1 MFVSHDRY
9 FINRVATKV
18 LEIAPEG
25 STEFLGDYDYY
36 VEKKKEQLAQS
47 DESDNGGLVESL
59 AQQDFT
65 AQKEAQKNRRKVE
78 REITS
83 YEEKLAELEIKI
95 ETLML
100 QMQENTSD
108 FVKLGELQAEI
119 DLLNDEKDETEMTL
133 LEAMEEL
140 ESL

>member
-1 MFVSHDRY
+1 M
-9 FINRVATKV
+9 
-18 LEIAPEG
+18 
-25 STEFLGDYDYY
+25 
-36 VEKKKEQLAQS
+36 
-47 DESDNGGLVESL
+47 
-59 AQQDFT
+59 
-65 AQKEAQKNRRKVE
+65 E

-83 YEEKLAELEIKI
+83 CEEKLAELEIKI

>member
-1 MFVSHDRY
+1 MGTCRKSCSTRFY
-9 FINRVATKV
+9 
-18 LEIAPEG
+18 G
-25 STEFLGDYDYY
+25 SEW
-36 VEKKKEQLAQS
+36 V
-47 DESDNGGLVESL
+47 
-59 AQQDFT
+59 
-65 AQKEAQKNRRKVE
+65 
-78 REITS
+78 EITS
-83 YEEKLAELEIKI
+83 CEEKLAELEIKI